1 MASLRYIVNQFK
13 EELRDGIAWVA
24 FWKEGRSW
32 NGEYFYEEAD
42 DTLSA
47 EDRKRLKEI
56 QRTDSK
62 AVVLNGYYCGHI
74 GEEMGI
80 SELTAAVRYHYENGF
95 NGIASFIESY
105 EDALSPETVEKAKA
119 AAHSIGLPF
128 SAKLVDGDLDS
139 YVFDGSMSVEDMGLW
154 HHLMAG
160 AKENEN
166 LAAATA
172 KPP

>member
-1 MASLRYIVNQFK
+1 MASLRHIVNQFK

-32 NGEYFYEEAD
+32 DGEYFYEEAD

-74 GEEMGI
+74 GEEMSV
-80 SELTAAVRYHYENGF
+80 SELTTAVRYHYENGF

-105 EDALSPETVEKAKA
+105 EPGEFEQRLEEARK
-119 AAHSIGLPF
+119 AAHSVGMPF
-128 SAKLVDGDLDS
+128 AGVYDPDEDFDPYVYDGR
-139 YVFDGSMSVEDMGLW
+139 MSLEDVE
-154 HHLMAG
+154 LMHRLMQEG
-160 AKENEN
+160 G
-166 LAAATA
+166 
-172 KPP
+172 